1 VSQANKKIDWGF
13 WIVLIG
19 LILMPVGAPWLKSL
33 PKCYL
38 LLFFAAFIAST
49 PIVIFAKDFDFYR
62 KRGFDRTELPPSYSQ
77 FGEGDGSS
85 YDPNGPF
92 MPKKWEWA
100 YLSAFLFVS
109 LALIVS
115 FFLFC

>member
-1 VSQANKKIDWGF
+1 MSQTNKKIDWGF

-19 LILMPVGAPWLKSL
+19 LILFPFGVPWLKSL

-38 LLFFAAFIAST
+38 LLFSAAFVAST
-49 PIVIFAKDFDFYR
+49 PIVIFAKDFEFYR

-77 FGEGDGSS
+77 FGETH
-85 YDPNGPF
+85 DPEGPF

-109 LALIVS
+109 VALIVS
-115 FFLFC
+115 YFLFC